1 MYRCQRE
8 CINKQERRSSKH
20 LQRVGLLGRTRL
32 LLQIYACR
40 SHPASWQG
48 QLYPHCIFIVFFQR
62 PLLVLSHKPIW
73 FEFTLKQPLSL
84 QAVLSEKV
92 ENY

>member
-8 CINKQERRSSKH
+8 CINKQERRSSKQ

-32 LLQIYACR
+32 LLQIYASR

-48 QLYPHCIFIVFFQR
+48 QLLTVF
-62 PLLVLSHKPIW
+62 L
-73 FEFTLKQPLSL
+73 
-84 QAVLSEKV
+84 
-92 ENY
+92 